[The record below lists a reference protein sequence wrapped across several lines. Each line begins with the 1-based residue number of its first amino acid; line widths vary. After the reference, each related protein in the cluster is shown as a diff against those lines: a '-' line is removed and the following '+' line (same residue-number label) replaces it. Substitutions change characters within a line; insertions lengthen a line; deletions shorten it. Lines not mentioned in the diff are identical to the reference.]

1 MAENVEKIRLGSG
14 KLYCMEFTGTLPEIS
29 AICVAKN
36 RLGYIQG
43 GATLEYKPSFYEA
56 KDDLGYVSKSILTE
70 EEVTLK
76 SGVLTWNGATLEKL
90 CSTARVTEDKSKKL
104 RTVKIGGA
112 GNANGKKYVLC
123 FHHSDKIDGDV
134 WIMIVGTN
142 QNGFDIAFLKDK
154 ETVIDAEFK
163 ALPGDKEGTL
173 VTFIEETEKTP
184 S

>member
-29 AICVAKN
+29 AICVDKN

-90 CSTARVTEDKSKKL
+90 CSTARVSEDKSKKL
-104 RTVKIGGA
+104 RIVKIGGA

-123 FHHSDKIDGDV
+123 FHHSDKVDGDV

>member
-29 AICVAKN
+29 AICADKN

-90 CSTARVTEDKSKKL
+90 CSTARVSEDKSKKL

-112 GNANGKKYVLC
+112 GNANGKKYVL
-123 FHHSDKIDGDV
+123 
-134 WIMIVGTN
+134 
-142 QNGFDIAFLKDK
+142 
-154 ETVIDAEFK
+154 
-163 ALPGDKEGTL
+163 
-173 VTFIEETEKTP
+173 
-184 S
+184 

>member
-29 AICVAKN
+29 TICMDKN

-56 KDDLGYVSKSILTE
+56 NDDLGYVSKIILKE

-123 FHHSDKIDGDV
+123 FHHSDKADGDV

-163 ALPGDKEGTL
+163 ALPGDNQGTL
-173 VTFIEETEKTP
+173 ITFIEETEK
-184 S
+184 SA

>member
-14 KLYCMEFTGTLPEIS
+14 KLYCMDFTGTLPEIS
-29 AICVAKN
+29 AICVDKN

-90 CSTARVTEDKSKKL
+90 CSTARVSEDKSKKL

-123 FHHSDKIDGDV
+123 FHHSDKVDGDV

-173 VTFIEETEKTP
+173 VTFVEETEKTP

>member
-14 KLYCMEFTGTLPEIS
+14 KLYCMDFTGTLPEIS
-29 AICVAKN
+29 AICVDKN

-90 CSTARVTEDKSKKL
+90 CSTARVSEDKSKKL

>member
-29 AICVAKN
+29 AICADKN

-123 FHHSDKIDGDV
+123 FHHSDKVDGDV

>member
-29 AICVAKN
+29 AICVDKN

-90 CSTARVTEDKSKKL
+90 CSTARVSEDKSKKL

>member
-29 AICVAKN
+29 AICVDKN

-90 CSTARVTEDKSKKL
+90 CSTARVSEDKSKKL

-123 FHHSDKIDGDV
+123 FHHSDKVDGDV